1 MFAVADAVV
10 SAFSLITLCY
20 VIYSTRKA
28 FKKHHLNIFS
38 HLILILIVASLISKL
53 FQINLSIISLTFVFC
68 MNSEKFILSD
78 TS

>member
-20 VIYSTRKA
+20 VIFSTRKA

-38 HLILILIVASLISKL
+38 HLILILIVASLISKS
-53 FQINLSIISLTFVFC
+53 LSIT
-68 MNSEKFILSD
+68 
-78 TS
+78 

>member
-20 VIYSTRKA
+20 VIFSTRKA

-38 HLILILIVASLISKL
+38 HLILILIVASLISKSFYTL
-53 FQINLSIISLTFVFC
+53 LTINLTFC
-68 MNSEKFILSD
+68 FILRV
-78 TS
+78 

>member
-53 FQINLSIISLTFVFC
+53 FQINFSFIGLTFFLV
-68 MNSEKFILSD
+68 
-78 TS
+78 